1 MRNLLLSTILSVLS
15 LLTASFAQAN
25 EQRHITTEDGLPSNA
40 VRSIAQDADGFVW
53 FGTDAGLCRF
63 DGIRARMFYNP
74 LQDGDQYVSSLYAW
88 GRKLLVGSSLGAYV
102 FDCETETFSWLGDEV
117 KGLVTSFCVDA
128 DGNVWVSTMNNGLFC
143 CLTNSEVIKH
153 YEFSE
158 ADGVVASVFVDSS
171 NQVWALV
178 RKGKEHVFRLNRA
191 NSSFE
196 PVSISSGLNADGM
209 CIAQAQDGSL
219 LFGTWS
225 NGVIVLPSDGNV
237 YQLLN
242 PQEYGVGSHIH
253 ALLPQGESSLLVGCD
268 EGLINVDINK
278 RTWSRM
284 TLYGSAADSA
294 RRFVYSLMEDSE
306 GGFWVGSFYDGVT
319 YFSPAGQRFTPILAS
334 DGGLHGRIV
343 SRFAEDAQHR
353 IWIASDDGGLNCYDL
368 NSGQFVSYAG
378 HEKLANLNVHG
389 LLADGDYV
397 WAGTYGMGLVRLD
410 VKTGKTTTFA
420 LDEGSTTASCYA
432 LHRDSKGRLWAAS
445 MTSANLF
452 DEAEGR
458 FRAVKDFQSMTVD
471 IEEDRDGNIW
481 FATQGGGLW
490 RFSLAGEWMQ
500 FVCTP
505 GADDFLSNQVN
516 CVRIGSSG
524 QVYVAT
530 QNGLCVFDSSTGSFR
545 HINIDVEN
553 TDFSGMAVYQDEL
566 WLTSPNGVVR
576 YAPNSTPQ
584 VFNRQDGLQ
593 DLQFQP
599 NACLVASNGSIW
611 LGMTNGISTFSPFR
625 IKPNRVEPPVFFT
638 SLYLFD
644 KELCSGSDKM
654 PTPLRQD
661 GRVTLS
667 YDDAMI
673 TINFASLSYV
683 SPRKNQYAYFLEGF
697 DHKWHFVGSN
707 TSATY
712 TNLPAGNY
720 RFRVSATNNDGVWS
734 PREAC
739 LDIEVTPPFYW
750 SWPAKLLYMLLAAA
764 IIYIY
769 YRRLMAR
776 NEERHRE
783 EMRAMSEKKDL
794 EVRDARLRFFTT
806 ISHEIRTP
814 VSLIIGPL
822 ENLMD
827 EWGRI
832 SSQVKNADAVTS
844 TLDVINRNAHRLLDL
859 VNQILDFNKV
869 QNEGHKPTFK
879 QVCISQLM
887 KAVAVRFEP
896 TLKLRGVAFTVTYP
910 SDDFYAVVDEEGVT
924 KILSN
929 LMTNAMKYTRS
940 RVSLSC
946 QVTDSGSFVLE
957 VADDGQGISTED
969 QVKIFAPF
977 YQANDNKPGTG
988 IGLSIVQ
995 TLVAA
1000 HHGKIEVVSQLG
1012 NGSRFVVTLPTQ
1024 QAETASDD
1032 VAQES
1037 EASVEQTSGHADKH
1051 SDAESSVSVASS
1063 SSARQSIL
1071 IVDDDQ
1077 DLRNFLESN
1086 FAQHYSVRTAAN
1098 GVEALE
1104 RLAESPADL
1113 IISDWMMP
1121 EMDGDVFC
1129 RRVRKDINICHTPF
1143 IMLTAKTDDDSKAGS
1158 MDCGADLFIEKPFSM
1173 KYLSASV
1180 KNLIEM
1186 RRMLQE
1192 RFSISPT
1199 VTVDEIATSPLDDE
1213 FLKKLNKLIEDN
1225 MDNPDLGVQFLA
1237 ERMGVSRSSLFQK
1250 IKSLAGVTPNEM
1262 VTLVRLKAAAR
1273 MLREKRYRVNEIS
1286 YRVGYNSPS
1295 YFSKSFLKQFG
1306 MKPLEYAEAKG

>member
-1 MRNLLLSTILSVLS
+1 MRDFLLLTLLSALA
-15 LLTASFAQAN
+15 LLTPDFAEAN

-63 DGIRARMFYNP
+63 DGIKARMFFNP
-74 LQDGDQYVSSLYAW
+74 LQEADQYVSSLYAW

-102 FDCETETFSWLGDEV
+102 FDCETETFDWLNGDIQ
-117 KGLVTSFCVDA
+117 GLVTSFCVDA

-143 CLTNSEVIKH
+143 LFTNSKSTKH
-153 YEFSE
+153 YDFSS
-158 ADGVVASVFVDSS
+158 ADGVIASVFVDAT
-171 NQVWALV
+171 NQVWALA
-178 RKGKEHVFRLNRA
+178 RKGREHVFRLNRA
-191 NSSFE
+191 NSTFE
-196 PVSISSGLNADGM
+196 PVDIAGGLNADGM

-225 NGVIVLPSDGNV
+225 NGVIVLPPDGHV
-237 YQLLN
+237 FQLLD
-242 PQEYGVGSHIH
+242 PQEHGVGSHIH
-253 ALLPQGESSLLVGCD
+253 ALLPQGDASLLVGCD
-268 EGLINVDINK
+268 EGLINVDISK

-284 TLYGSAADSA
+284 TPYGSAAESA
-294 RRFVYSLMEDSE
+294 RRFVYSLMADSE
-306 GGFWVGSFYDGVT
+306 GGFWVGSFYDGVA
-319 YFSPAGQRFTPILAS
+319 YFSPAGQRFTPILAT

-343 SRFAEDAQHR
+343 SRFAEDERHR

-368 NSGQFVSYAG
+368 NCGLFVAYPGQ
-378 HEKLANLNVHG
+378 ERLANLNVHG
-389 LLADGDYV
+389 LLAEGDYI
-397 WAGTYGMGLVRLD
+397 WAGTYGSGLIRLN
-410 VKTGKTTTFA
+410 VKTGESTTFA
-420 LDEGSTTASCYA
+420 LDGSASASCYA
-432 LHRDSKGRLWAAS
+432 LLRDSKGRLWASS

-452 DEAEGR
+452 DKTEGR
-458 FRAVKDFQSMTVD
+458 FKTVKDFQSMTVD

-490 RFSLAGEWMQ
+490 RLSLSGEWMQ
-500 FVCTP
+500 FVSTP
-505 GADDFLSNQVN
+505 GVDDFPSNQVN
-516 CVRIGSSG
+516 CVRIGSTG
-524 QVYVAT
+524 QIYVAT
-530 QNGLCVFDSSTGSFR
+530 QNGLCSFEASTGSFR
-545 HINIDVEN
+545 GIDIGVEN
-553 TDFSGMAVYQDEL
+553 PDFSGMAIYQDEL

-576 YAPNSTPQ
+576 YAPNATPQ
-584 VFNRQDGLQ
+584 VFNRHDGLQ

-611 LGMTNGISTFSPFR
+611 LGLTNGISTFSPFR
-625 IKPNRVEPPVFFT
+625 IKPNSVQPPVFLT
-638 SLYLFD
+638 SVFLFD
-644 KELCSGSDKM
+644 KDLQAGSDKM
-654 PTPLRQD
+654 PAPLRQD

-667 YDDAMI
+667 HDDAMI
-673 TINFASLSYV
+673 TINFAALSYV
-683 SPRKNQYAYFLEGF
+683 SPQKNQYAYFLEGF
-697 DHKWHFVGSN
+697 DHKWHYVGAN

-720 RFRVSATNNDGVWS
+720 KFRVTATNNDGVWS
-734 PREAC
+734 LREAC
-739 LDIEVTPPFYW
+739 LDIEVTPPLYW
-750 SWPAKLLYMLLAAA
+750 SWPAKLLYILLAAA

-783 EMRAMSEKKDL
+783 ELRAMSEKKDL

-832 SSQVKNADAVTS
+832 SSQVKNAESVTS

-869 QNEGHKPTFK
+869 QNEGHRLSFK
-879 QVCISQLM
+879 SVCISQLM

-896 TLKLRGVAFTVTYP
+896 TLKLRGVSFSVTYP
-910 SDDFYAVVDEEGVT
+910 PDDFFAIVDEEGVT

-946 QVTDSGSFVLE
+946 RVADADSFVLE
-957 VADDGQGISTED
+957 VADDGQGVSAED
-969 QVKIFAPF
+969 QAKIFAPF

-1000 HHGKIEVVSQLG
+1000 HHGKIEVVSRLG
-1012 NGSRFVVTLPTQ
+1012 HGARFVVTLPVRQ
-1024 QAETASDD
+1024 SE
-1032 VAQES
+1032 VADGEVAKEVVVNEQSES
-1037 EASVEQTSGHADKH
+1037 ALSEVGGADPL
-1051 SDAESSVSVASS
+1051 VSEP
-1063 SSARQSIL
+1063 SARQSIL

-1077 DLRNFLESN
+1077 DLRQFLEAN
-1086 FAQHYSVRTAAN
+1086 FAQQYSVRTASN
-1098 GVEALE
+1098 GVEALV

-1121 EMDGDVFC
+1121 EMDGDEFC
-1129 RRVRKDINICHTPF
+1129 RHVRKDINICHTPF
-1143 IMLTAKTDDDSKAGS
+1143 IMLTAKTDDDSKTGS
-1158 MDCGADLFIEKPFSM
+1158 MDCGADMFIEKPFSM

-1199 VTVDEIATSPLDDE
+1199 ATVDEIAPSPLDDE

-1295 YFSKSFLKQFG
+1295 YFSKSFFKQFG

>member
-1 MRNLLLSTILSVLS
+1 MRNLLLSIILSAFSFLC
-15 LLTASFAQAN
+15 ASFAHAN
-25 EQRHITTEDGLPSNA
+25 EQRRITTEDGLPSNA
-40 VRSIAQDADGFVW
+40 VRSIAQDSDGFVW

-63 DGIRARMFYNP
+63 DGIRARLFYNP
-74 LQDGDQYVSSLYAW
+74 LQDSDQYVSSLYAW

-102 FDCETETFSWLGDEV
+102 FDCETETFAWLDDEI
-117 KGLVTSFCVDA
+117 KGLVTSFSVDA

-143 CLTNSEVIKH
+143 SLTNSEVTKH
-153 YEFSE
+153 YDFSA

-171 NQVWALV
+171 NQVWALA
-178 RKGKEHVFRLNRA
+178 RKGKSHAFRLNRA
-191 NSSFE
+191 NSTFE
-196 PVSISSGLNADGM
+196 PVSMSDGLDADGM

-225 NGVIVLPSDGNV
+225 NGVIVLHPDGNV
-237 YQLLN
+237 SQLLN
-242 PQEYGVGSHIH
+242 PQEHGVGSHIH

-268 EGLINVDINK
+268 EGLINVDLNK

-284 TLYGSAADSA
+284 TPYGSAADTA
-294 RRFVYSLMEDSE
+294 RRFVYSLMADSE
-306 GGFWVGSFYDGVT
+306 CGFWVGSFYDGVT

-343 SRFAEDAQHR
+343 SRFAEDERHR
-353 IWIASDDGGLNCYDL
+353 MWIASDDGGLNCYDL
-368 NSGQFVSYAG
+368 NSGKFVSYPG
-378 HEKLANLNVHG
+378 QERLANLNVHG

-397 WAGTYGMGLVRLD
+397 YAGTYGSGLIRLD
-410 VKTGKTTTFA
+410 VKTGASKTFA
-420 LDEGSTTASCYA
+420 LDGSLSASCYA
-432 LHRDSKGRLWAAS
+432 LLRDSKGRLWAAS

-452 DEAEGR
+452 DEAEGQ
-458 FRAVKDFQSMTVD
+458 FHPVKDFQSMTVD
-471 IEEDRDGNIW
+471 IEEDREGNIW

-490 RFSLAGEWMQ
+490 RLSLSGEWMQ
-500 FVCTP
+500 FVSTP
-505 GADDFLSNQVN
+505 GVDDFPSNQVN

-524 QVYVAT
+524 QIYVAT
-530 QNGLCVFDSSTGSFR
+530 QSGLCCFVAATGSFR
-545 HINIDVEN
+545 RIDIDVEN
-553 TDFSGMAVYQDEL
+553 PDFSGMAIYQDDL
-566 WLTSPNGVVR
+566 WLTSPNGVVH
-576 YAPNSTPQ
+576 YSPNSKPQ
-584 VFNRQDGLQ
+584 VFNRHDGLQ

-599 NACLVASNGSIW
+599 NACLMASNGSIW

-638 SLYLFD
+638 SVYLFD
-644 KELCSGSDKM
+644 KELCSGCDKM

-667 YDDAMI
+667 HDDAMI
-673 TINFASLSYV
+673 TINFAALSYV
-683 SPRKNQYAYFLEGF
+683 SPQKNQYSYFLEGF
-697 DHKWHFVGSN
+697 DHMWHYVGSN

-712 TNLPAGNY
+712 TNLPPGNY
-720 RFRVSATNNDGVWS
+720 RFRVSASNNDGVWS

-750 SWPAKLLYMLLAAA
+750 TWPAKLLYIILAAA

-769 YRRLMAR
+769 YRRLMMR

-783 EMRAMSEKKDL
+783 ELRAMSEKKDL

-822 ENLMD
+822 ENLME

-869 QNEGHKPTFK
+869 QNEGHKLVFK
-879 QVCISQLM
+879 PVCISKLM

-896 TLKLRGVAFTVTYP
+896 TLKLRGVSFSVTYP
-910 SDDFYAVVDEEGVT
+910 QDDFCAIVDEEGVT

-940 RVSLSC
+940 SVSLSC
-946 QVTDSGSFVLE
+946 RVADADTFVLE
-957 VADDGQGISTED
+957 VADDGQGISTQD
-969 QVKIFAPF
+969 QAKIFAPF

-1000 HHGKIEVVSQLG
+1000 HHGKVEVVSQLDRG
-1012 NGSRFVVTLPTQ
+1012 AHFVVTLPTRQ
-1024 QAETASDD
+1024 TDAAVDEE
-1032 VAQES
+1032 VKEPIVGEPS
-1037 EASVEQTSGHADKH
+1037 EVEQPDV
-1051 SDAESSVSVASS
+1051 ESVAPAVSE

-1077 DLRNFLESN
+1077 DLRQFLESS
-1086 FAQHYSVRTAAN
+1086 FANQYSVRSASN
-1098 GVEALE
+1098 GNEALA

-1121 EMDGDVFC
+1121 EMDGDEFC

-1180 KNLIEM
+1180 RNLIEM

-1199 VTVDEIATSPLDDE
+1199 ATVDEIATSPLDDE